1 MQQLLKH
8 LMTIPE
14 AASLAAAVEN
24 GGCPAA
30 VTGLAPVH
38 RAQIAAAVSM
48 DAGRPLVMVCSDEA
62 EANRLAEDLR
72 ALLGRTPLKLFAREL
87 FVRAG
92 TVVSRQWEHN
102 RIAALYEL
110 SQGRGRVL
118 VCTAEGLL
126 QKTSPV
132 ERLREAALK
141 LEVGGRYDL
150 NSLPRQLVAAGYSR
164 CDQVEGV
171 GQFAL
176 RGGILDVY
184 SPLMDEPVRC
194 EFFDDEIDSLGA
206 FDTTTQ
212 RRTKNLSSA
221 LLLPAVELLPDAGLA
236 SGFDYLPADALLCLC
251 ETARLGE
258 RVRNVLWQAKE
269 DTESLLAAGEK
280 DGDLTRLLLT
290 GSEWLERLEA
300 FPVCMLESLPTSRY
314 PLTPRTL
321 LTINAKQLSAY
332 GGSVEA
338 AAGDLEHYLSTKC
351 AVLLLC
357 GNPTRCRSMQRMLQE
372 RGVPSALDFDCLEMP
387 KAGEVR
393 IAVGALSAGAEY
405 PQINLAVLTEGQL
418 TAATSGRQS
427 AAGRGRKDSRQK
439 LLSYTDL
446 TPGDLVVHTHHGV
459 GRFEGI
465 RKMPVDGVEKD
476 YIKIAYAGGDS
487 LYVPATQLDLVSKYI
502 GGGGDDEGR
511 PAKLNKLGG
520 ADWNKQK
527 SRARAAA
534 KDLAKGLIALYAER
548 QRRPGFAFSPDS
560 PWQREFE
567 EAFDYAETEDQLR
580 CIEEIKR
587 DMEKPVP
594 MDRLLCGDVGYG
606 KTEVALRAVMKCIL
620 DGKQAAILVPTT
632 VLAQQHYA
640 TAMNRF
646 RSFPVTVEVLSR
658 FRTPKQTKDILERA
672 AQGKIDLLIG
682 THRLLA
688 KNLVFK
694 DLGLLV
700 IDEEQRFGVTHKE
713 KLRER
718 VRQVDTLT
726 LSATPIPRTLNMAL
740 SGIRDMSTIEE
751 PPRDRQPVQTY
762 VMEHEWPAVAEA
774 IRRELN
780 RGGQVYYL
788 HNRVENIESTA
799 GRLRQWLGEDVR
811 LAMAHGKMSEQELS
825 RVMQQMADGEVQ
837 VLVCTT
843 IIETGID
850 IPNVN
855 TLIIEDADRLG
866 LAQLHQIRGRIGRSS
881 RRAYAYLT
889 YRPGK
894 VLTEVASKRLS
905 AIREYVDF
913 GAGFRI
919 AMRDLEIRGAGNL
932 LGPEQSGY
940 MMSVGYD
947 MYLKLLNDAVL
958 EQQGKGREIRP
969 ECSADL
975 TVAAYIPER
984 YVPSDRQRMDLYRRI
999 AALRDNDAAADLID
1013 ELTDRYGDPPRPVT
1027 ALLDVALLRAAAADT
1042 GVTDITQKGQT
1053 LLLSLGQRMDVPS
1066 LMAVCTLPAYRSRLL
1081 LSAGEHPKLTLHL
1094 KPGEEALDAAGHL
1107 VEALTLKRKEISGE
1121 TPAEGGTL

>member
-606 KTEVALRAVMKCIL
+606 KTEVALRAVMKCVL

-632 VLAQQHYA
+632 VLAQQHFA
-640 TAMNRF
+640 TAVNRF
-646 RSFPVTVEVLSR
+646 RSFPVEIRVLSR
-658 FRTPKQTKDILERA
+658 FQTPGQARQILYELQA
-672 AQGKIDLLIG
+672 GKIDLLIG
-682 THRLLA
+682 THKLLQ
-688 KNLVFK
+688 KDIRFK

-700 IDEEQRFGVTHKE
+700 VDEEQRFGVTHKE
-713 KLRER
+713 KLKEMSK
-718 VRQVDTLT
+718 QVDVLTLT
-726 LSATPIPRTLNMAL
+726 ATPIPRTLNMAL
-740 SGIRDMSTIEE
+740 SGIRDMSTLEE
-751 PPRDRQPVQTY
+751 PPQNRQPVQTY
-762 VMEHEWPAVAEA
+762 VVEHDWGMLADAM
-774 IRRELN
+774 RREID

-788 HNRVENIESTA
+788 HNRVDSIDVTA
-799 GRLRQWLGEDVR
+799 SRIQKLVGEDAKVVVG
-811 LAMAHGKMSEQELS
+811 HGKMSEQQLS
-825 RVMQQMADGEVQ
+825 SVMQQMVEGEAQ

-850 IPNVN
+850 IANVN
-855 TLIIEDADRLG
+855 TLIIEDADKMG
-866 LAQLHQIRGRIGRSS
+866 LAQLHQIRGRIGRSA
-881 RRAYAYLT
+881 RRAYAYMT

-894 VLTEVASKRLS
+894 ALSEIATKRLT
-905 AIREYVDF
+905 AIKEYVEF
-913 GAGFRI
+913 GSGFKI

-947 MYLKLLNDAVL
+947 MYLQLLEDAVL
-958 EQQGKGREIRP
+958 EEKGEKKTVAT
-969 ECSADL
+969 ECAADL
-975 TVAAYIPER
+975 TVSANIPDR
-984 YVPSDRQRMDLYRRI
+984 YVPSPEQRMDLYRRI
-999 AALRDNDAAADLID
+999 AAIRSQEDASDLLD
-1013 ELTDRYGDPPRPVT
+1013 ELMDRYGDPPKSVY
-1027 ALLDVALLRAAAADT
+1027 ALLDVALLRAAASRA
-1042 GVTDITQKGQT
+1042 GISDI
-1053 LLLSLGQRMDVPS
+1053 SQRGDK
-1066 LMAVCTLPAYRSRLL
+1066 LKFTIQNFAVEAIAKVCAMPKYRHRLA
-1081 LSAGEHPKLTLHL
+1081 LSAGDTP
-1094 KPGEEALDAAGHL
+1094 
-1107 VEALTLKRKEISGE
+1107 ALTLTLRPKDAVLE
-1121 TPAEGGTL
+1121 TALTLVEDLQLAAEEGATPRP